1 MNGSEPI
8 TKADLLALE
17 TRVDGKFQS
26 LESRFDQ
33 KFQSLESRFDQKFQS
48 LESRFDQKLQ
58 SLESRFDGKLD
69 VLEQRLLDRMGQMIH
84 DSETRL
90 LQAFYSFAETN
101 NKRLVQFEATDG
113 LLLMRVTTLES
124 RVLEVEKRL
133 NIPPAR

>member
-1 MNGSEPI
+1 MNGSETI

-17 TRVDGKFQS
+17 THVDGKFQS
-26 LESRFDQ
+26 LESGFDQ

-69 VLEQRLLDRMGQMIH
+69 TLEQRLLDRMGSMIH

-101 NKRLVQFEATDG
+101 NKRLAQFEATDV
-113 LLLMRVTTLES
+113 LLLTRVTTLES

>member
-1 MNGSEPI
+1 MNGSEPA

-17 TRVDGKFQS
+17 ARMDGKLLA
-26 LESRFDQ
+26 LESRM
-33 KFQSLESRFDQKFQS
+33 ESRFN
-48 LESRFDQKLQ
+48 
-58 SLESRFDGKLD
+58 GKLD
-69 VLEQRLLDRMGQMIH
+69 TLEQRLLDRMGSMIH

-101 NKRLVQFEATDG
+101 NKRLTQFEATDV
-113 LLLMRVTTLES
+113 LLLTRVTTLES